1 MIVKYYEIN
10 KTDLS
15 KFNYFLLY
23 GKNEGLKKEIINE
36 KILKKIQGEITKYDD
51 NEFTNNYDEILS
63 KVLNKSLF
71 EEKKIIIIYRVGE
84 RIFKY
89 IEDITHHKI
98 DDVKFIFISDALEK
112 KSKIRKLF
120 ENENSFISIPVY
132 EDNARDLTNIVIKFL
147 NERKISLSRESINL
161 LVSRAS
167 GDRENLKIELEKIYY
182 YSLSNNSI
190 DLENIKKLTN
200 LAENYSVGELADSY
214 LSKNIKNVSK
224 ILNENNYSDEDC
236 ILILRTILNKSKRL
250 LNIIEKYNQT
260 KDLDKTLSTIK
271 PTIFWKDKENVKIQ
285 ANSWNLKDLKNNIY
299 KINGLE
305 SLIKTNSK
313 SSLNILSDFI
323 VNFQ

>member
-15 KFNYFLLY
+15 KFNYFLIY

-36 KILKKIQGEITKYDD
+36 KILKKIEGEIIKYDD
-51 NEFTNNYDEILS
+51 NEFINNYDEILS
-63 KVLNKSLF
+63 NVLNKSLF
-71 EEKKIIIIYRVGE
+71 VEKKIIIIYRVGE

-89 IEDITHHKI
+89 IEDITNHNI
-98 DDVKFIFISDALEK
+98 NDVKFIFISDTLEK
-112 KSKIRKLF
+112 KSKIRKFF
-120 ENENSFISIPVY
+120 ENENSLISIPVY

-147 NERKISLSRESINL
+147 NERKFSLSRESINL

-167 GDRENLKIELEKIYY
+167 GDRENLKIELEKIYF

-190 DLENIKKLTN
+190 ELENIKKLTN

-236 ILILRTILNKSKRL
+236 ILILRTILNKSKKL

-271 PTIFWKDKENVKIQ
+271 PAIFWKDKENVKIQ
-285 ANSWNLKDLKNNIY
+285 ANSWNLKDLKNTIY

-305 SLIKTNSK
+305 SLLKTNSK
-313 SSLNILSDFI
+313 SSLNILSNFI
-323 VNFQ
+323 VNF

>member
-15 KFNYFLLY
+15 KFNYFLIY

-36 KILKKIQGEITKYDD
+36 KILKKIEGEIIKYDD
-51 NEFTNNYDEILS
+51 NEFINNYDEILS
-63 KVLNKSLF
+63 NVLNKSLF
-71 EEKKIIIIYRVGE
+71 VEKKIIIIYRVGE

-89 IEDITHHKI
+89 IEDITNHNI
-98 DDVKFIFISDALEK
+98 NDVKFIFISDTLEK
-112 KSKIRKLF
+112 KSKIRKFF
-120 ENENSFISIPVY
+120 ENENSLISIPVY
-132 EDNARDLTNIVIKFL
+132 EDNVRDLTNIVIKFL
-147 NERKISLSRESINL
+147 NERKFSLSRESINL

-167 GDRENLKIELEKIYY
+167 GDRENLKIELEKIYF

-190 DLENIKKLTN
+190 QLENIKKLTN
-200 LAENYSVGELADSY
+200 LAENYSVGELAESY

-271 PTIFWKDKENVKIQ
+271 PAIFWKDKENVKIQ
-285 ANSWNLKDLKNNIY
+285 ANSWNLKDLKNTIY

-305 SLIKTNSK
+305 SLLKTNSK
-313 SSLNILSDFI
+313 SSLNILSNFI
-323 VNFQ
+323 VNF

>member
-147 NERKISLSRESINL
+147 NERKFSLSRESINL

-167 GDRENLKIELEKIYY
+167 GDRENLKIELEKIYF

-190 DLENIKKLTN
+190 ELENIKKLTN

-271 PTIFWKDKENVKIQ
+271 PAIFWKDKENVKIQ

-305 SLIKTNSK
+305 SLLKTNSK
-313 SSLNILSDFI
+313 SSLNILSNFI
-323 VNFQ
+323 VNF

>member
-15 KFNYFLLY
+15 KFNYFLIY

-36 KILKKIQGEITKYDD
+36 KILKKIEGEIIKYDD
-51 NEFTNNYDEILS
+51 NEFINNYDEILS
-63 KVLNKSLF
+63 NVLNKSLF

-89 IEDITHHKI
+89 IEDITDHNI
-98 DDVKFIFISDALEK
+98 NDVKFIFISDTLEK

-120 ENENSFISIPVY
+120 ENENSLISIPVY

-147 NERKISLSRESINL
+147 NERKFSLSRESINL

-190 DLENIKKLTN
+190 ELENIKKLTN

-236 ILILRTILNKSKRL
+236 ILILRTILNRSKRL

-260 KDLDKTLSTIK
+260 KDLEKTLSTIK
-271 PTIFWKDKENVKIQ
+271 PAIFWKDKENVKIQ
-285 ANSWNLKDLKNNIY
+285 ATSWNLKDLKNTIY

-313 SSLNILSDFI
+313 SSLNILSNFI
-323 VNFQ
+323 VNF

>member
-15 KFNYFLLY
+15 KFNYFLIY

-36 KILKKIQGEITKYDD
+36 KILKKIEGEIIKYDD
-51 NEFTNNYDEILS
+51 NEFINNYDEILS
-63 KVLNKSLF
+63 NVLNKSLF
-71 EEKKIIIIYRVGE
+71 VEKKIIIIYRVGE

-89 IEDITHHKI
+89 IEDITNHNI
-98 DDVKFIFISDALEK
+98 NDVKFIFISDTLEK
-112 KSKIRKLF
+112 KSKIRKFF
-120 ENENSFISIPVY
+120 ENENSLISIPVY

-147 NERKISLSRESINL
+147 NERKFSLSRESINL

-190 DLENIKKLTN
+190 ELENIKKLTN

-271 PTIFWKDKENVKIQ
+271 PAIFWKDKENVKIQ
-285 ANSWNLKDLKNNIY
+285 ANSWNLKDLKNTIY

-305 SLIKTNSK
+305 SLLKTNSK
-313 SSLNILSDFI
+313 SSLNILSNFI
-323 VNFQ
+323 VNF

>member
-15 KFNYFLLY
+15 KFNYFLIY
-23 GKNEGLKKEIINE
+23 GKNEGLKKEIINK
-36 KILKKIQGEITKYDD
+36 KILKKIEGEIIKYDD
-51 NEFTNNYDEILS
+51 NEFINNYDEILS
-63 KVLNKSLF
+63 NVLNKSLF
-71 EEKKIIIIYRVGE
+71 VEKKIIIIYRVGE

-89 IEDITHHKI
+89 IEDITNHNI
-98 DDVKFIFISDALEK
+98 NDVKFIFISDTLEK
-112 KSKIRKLF
+112 KSKIRKFF
-120 ENENSFISIPVY
+120 ENENSLISIPVY

-167 GDRENLKIELEKIYY
+167 GDRENLKIELEKIYF

-190 DLENIKKLTN
+190 ELENIKKLTN

-271 PTIFWKDKENVKIQ
+271 PAIFWKDKENVKIQ

-305 SLIKTNSK
+305 SLLKTNSK
-313 SSLNILSDFI
+313 SSLNILSNFI
-323 VNFQ
+323 VNF

>member
-15 KFNYFLLY
+15 KFNYFLIY

-36 KILKKIQGEITKYDD
+36 KILKKIEGEIIKYDD
-51 NEFTNNYDEILS
+51 NEFINNYDEILS
-63 KVLNKSLF
+63 NVLNKSLF
-71 EEKKIIIIYRVGE
+71 VEKKIIIIYRVGE

-89 IEDITHHKI
+89 IEDITNHNI
-98 DDVKFIFISDALEK
+98 NDVKFIFISDTLEK
-112 KSKIRKLF
+112 KSKIRKFF
-120 ENENSFISIPVY
+120 ENENSLISIPVY

-147 NERKISLSRESINL
+147 NERKFSLSRESINL

-167 GDRENLKIELEKIYY
+167 GDRENLKIELEKIYF

-190 DLENIKKLTN
+190 QLENIKKLTN

-271 PTIFWKDKENVKIQ
+271 PAIFWKDKENVKIQ
-285 ANSWNLKDLKNNIY
+285 ANSWNLKDLKNTIY

-305 SLIKTNSK
+305 SLLKTNSK
-313 SSLNILSDFI
+313 SSLNILSNFI
-323 VNFQ
+323 VNF

>member
-15 KFNYFLLY
+15 KFNYFLIY
-23 GKNEGLKKEIINE
+23 GKNEGLKKEIINK
-36 KILKKIQGEITKYDD
+36 KILKKIEGEIIKYDD
-51 NEFTNNYDEILS
+51 NEFINNYDEILS
-63 KVLNKSLF
+63 NVLNKSLF
-71 EEKKIIIIYRVGE
+71 VEKKIIIIYRVGE

-89 IEDITHHKI
+89 IEDITNHNI
-98 DDVKFIFISDALEK
+98 NDVKFIFISDTLEK
-112 KSKIRKLF
+112 KSKIRKFF
-120 ENENSFISIPVY
+120 ENENSLISIPVY

-147 NERKISLSRESINL
+147 NERKFSLSRESINL

-167 GDRENLKIELEKIYY
+167 GDRENLKIELEKIYF

-190 DLENIKKLTN
+190 ELENIKKLTN

-271 PTIFWKDKENVKIQ
+271 PAIFWKDKENVKIQ
-285 ANSWNLKDLKNNIY
+285 ANSWNLKDLKNTIY

-305 SLIKTNSK
+305 SLLKTNSK
-313 SSLNILSDFI
+313 SSLNILSNFI
-323 VNFQ
+323 VNF

>member
-15 KFNYFLLY
+15 KFNYFLIY

-36 KILKKIQGEITKYDD
+36 KILKKIEGEIIKYDD
-51 NEFTNNYDEILS
+51 NEFINNYDEILS
-63 KVLNKSLF
+63 NVLNKSLF
-71 EEKKIIIIYRVGE
+71 VEKKIIIIYRVGE

-89 IEDITHHKI
+89 IEDITNHNI
-98 DDVKFIFISDALEK
+98 NDVKFIFISDTLEK
-112 KSKIRKLF
+112 KSKIRKFF
-120 ENENSFISIPVY
+120 ENENSLISIPVY

-147 NERKISLSRESINL
+147 NERKFSLSRESINL

-167 GDRENLKIELEKIYY
+167 GDRENLKIELEKIYF

-190 DLENIKKLTN
+190 ELENIKKLTN

-271 PTIFWKDKENVKIQ
+271 PAIFWKDKENVKIQ
-285 ANSWNLKDLKNNIY
+285 ANSWNLKDLKNTIY

-305 SLIKTNSK
+305 SLLKTNSK
-313 SSLNILSDFI
+313 SSLNILSNFI
-323 VNFQ
+323 VNF

>member
-1 MIVKYYEIN
+1 
-10 KTDLS
+10 
-15 KFNYFLLY
+15 
-23 GKNEGLKKEIINE
+23 
-36 KILKKIQGEITKYDD
+36 
-51 NEFTNNYDEILS
+51 
-63 KVLNKSLF
+63 
-71 EEKKIIIIYRVGE
+71 
-84 RIFKY
+84 
-89 IEDITHHKI
+89 
-98 DDVKFIFISDALEK
+98 
-112 KSKIRKLF
+112 
-120 ENENSFISIPVY
+120 
-132 EDNARDLTNIVIKFL
+132 
-147 NERKISLSRESINL
+147 SINL

-190 DLENIKKLTN
+190 ELENIKKLTN

>member
-1 MIVKYYEIN
+1 M
-10 KTDLS
+10 
-15 KFNYFLLY
+15 
-23 GKNEGLKKEIINE
+23 
-36 KILKKIQGEITKYDD
+36 KKIK
-51 NEFTNNYDEILS
+51 
-63 KVLNKSLF
+63 NK
-71 EEKKIIIIYRVGE
+71 EV
-84 RIFKY
+84 
-89 IEDITHHKI
+89 
-98 DDVKFIFISDALEK
+98 
-112 KSKIRKLF
+112 F
-120 ENENSFISIPVY
+120 ENENSLISIPVY

-285 ANSWNLKDLKNNIY
+285 ANSWNLKDLKKTIY

-305 SLIKTNSK
+305 SLLKTNSK
-313 SSLNILSDFI
+313 SSLNILSILLLIF
-323 VNFQ
+323 NNYL